1 MKQFVN
7 PKVSDAKI
15 KGGIFVGPQIRKLM
29 QDDEFVKILTPVEK
43 KAWLAFKDVVDNF
56 LGNSKDPRYEQIVSN
71 INHRTEPVE
80 AYFKRNRVEKMKWPA
95 QSPDLNPIENIWAQ
109 PSTTHSHIDIKHK
122 FIFLNLTRR
131 VPSVDRNYLPFVFTF
146 SFCDQVRERLEIII
160 YNLIF
165 SAESIKKDSKSI

>member
-109 PSTTHSHIDIKHK
+109 ISQRLDKIIDQRGKARSANELFDRIVDCSADIPLQNIQKLYQSLPK
-122 FIFLNLTRR
+122 RWNLVIEKQGGPTK
-131 VPSVDRNYLPFVFTF
+131 Y
-146 SFCDQVRERLEIII
+146 
-160 YNLIF
+160 
-165 SAESIKKDSKSI
+165 